1 MMNELLSA
9 YIDRIR
15 KILNLRIF
23 DNDEGKRWDK
33 SVMDK
38 QYEILCVSQVGVFFG
53 HIISLTCR
61 HGSKYTAVKIG
72 NFPVKKCDLFHTFI
86 QNIH

>member
-38 QYEILCVSQVGVFFG
+38 QYEILCVSQVGVVFFVR
-53 HIISLTCR
+53 S
-61 HGSKYTAVKIG
+61 
-72 NFPVKKCDLFHTFI
+72 FH
-86 QNIH
+86 